1 MKNLFTSPL
10 GNLMMTKVY
19 IMSSYYIMHVKRYGM
34 IYYKKMFWTTWMNQ
48 TFLEPWRLILNH
60 STGASSSTGCYF
72 SFVTGGHTVT
82 LLTAE

>member
-10 GNLMMTKVY
+10 GNQMMRKVY
-19 IMSSYYIMHVKRYGM
+19 IMNSYYIMRVKRYGM

-48 TFLEPWRLILNH
+48 NFREPLRPILNQ
-60 STGASSSTGCYF
+60 STGTSSSPGCFF

-82 LLTAE
+82 LLTVE